1 VYLAVRNLF
10 ALVPLLARSRRSKE
24 PEILALRH
32 ELTILRRQTGRPHVT
47 SVDRALWQPDV
58 FPLSPG
64 ASGANGANA
73 PPSSL

>member
-1 VYLAVRNLF
+1 VAQEIGVAPLVAVE
-10 ALVPLLARSRRSKE
+10 S
-24 PEILALRH
+24 
-32 ELTILRRQTGRPHVT
+32 GG
-47 SVDRALWQPDV
+47 DWQPDV